1 MVNIKSA
8 AFKSMFREYDLRGH
22 VSSDELNIDS
32 VRIIANS
39 FGTLLKRR
47 KISSVV
53 VGHDNRPDSSA
64 FKEAAVSG
72 LRSAGCD
79 VVDIGLTISPALYF
93 SQHFLNIPGG
103 LMVTASHN
111 PSDWCGMKMA
121 QGFSQT
127 LGPSEMKE
135 LYELVTAGEIS
146 EPIGRYKQE
155 NTRNAYITRITEG
168 VKLDKSIRVAVDC
181 ANGAAYKGNS
191 RFKRTISISNNSDRH
206 L

>member
-39 FGTLLKRR
+39 FGTLLNRR

-53 VGHDNRPDSSA
+53 VGHDNRPDSPA

-79 VVDIGLTISPALYF
+79 VVDIGLTISPA
-93 SQHFLNIPGG
+93 
-103 LMVTASHN
+103 
-111 PSDWCGMKMA
+111 
-121 QGFSQT
+121 
-127 LGPSEMKE
+127 
-135 LYELVTAGEIS
+135 
-146 EPIGRYKQE
+146 
-155 NTRNAYITRITEG
+155 
-168 VKLDKSIRVAVDC
+168 
-181 ANGAAYKGNS
+181 
-191 RFKRTISISNNSDRH
+191 
-206 L
+206 